1 MSVSPPLTNGAG
13 RSKDFGIRLVLTALV
28 LMGGLAAVLVT
39 EARTPH
45 HSGWTAYAPIGNVG
59 YGVGGS
65 ASRTVAN
72 LAHQEQVNIGRAS
85 CVLSWTNG
93 GGIALCTDPSSGLAA
108 GSRHLDGSPSASR
121 ASGSRTA
128 DLRAPGAAT
137 PGGAGGLHHHL
148 RHCGDGPG
156 FVLQQ
161 RAQRAKGTPKLDRRE
176 HILLNL
182 RSALTLPRRSG
193 DPRGRRDAG
202 YAGAKVTR
210 VTEVDVPEVE
220 GELANT
226 RGIIRCEAIG
236 QVLVVR

>member
-128 DLRAPGAAT
+128 DLRAP
-137 PGGAGGLHHHL
+137 
-148 RHCGDGPG
+148 
-156 FVLQQ
+156 VLQPLVAPGDYIITCVTAGT
-161 RAQRAKGTPKLDRRE
+161 AQASFSSKGLKGPKGRPNS
-176 HILLNL
+176 IAVNTF
-182 RSALTLPRRSG
+182 SSTFGPR
-193 DPRGRRDAG
+193 
-202 YAGAKVTR
+202 
-210 VTEVDVPEVE
+210 
-220 GELANT
+220 
-226 RGIIRCEAIG
+226 
-236 QVLVVR
+236 